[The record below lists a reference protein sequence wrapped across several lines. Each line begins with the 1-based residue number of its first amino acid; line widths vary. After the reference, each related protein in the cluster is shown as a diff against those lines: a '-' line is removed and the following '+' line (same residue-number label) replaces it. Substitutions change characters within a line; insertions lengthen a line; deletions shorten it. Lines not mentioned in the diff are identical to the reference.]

1 MAVAAKSAAVGAR
14 PVAEIVAAGE
24 SAARDRSAESG
35 ASGEQ
40 IAASDPSAAQERS
53 VKSDPSDLHRQSLIA
68 AIARSKW
75 IAEIGPS
82 GARVLRVEIPA
93 MSREVETA
101 AETEEIGARA
111 AARVE
116 AESDC
121 RRTMEIGLSRPR
133 RLPTLGGRPRVNSD
147 LSVNSCWVRSS
158 A

>member
-1 MAVAAKSAAVGAR
+1 MAGAR

-24 SAARDRSAESG
+24 SAASDRNAEIG

-40 IAASDPSAAQERS
+40 IAGTETSAAEEPSA
-53 VKSDPSDLHRQSLIA
+53 KSDPSDLHRQSLIA
-68 AIARSKW
+68 ALARSGA

-82 GARVLRVEIPA
+82 EARVRRGEIPS
-93 MSREVETA
+93 MSREAEMA
-101 AETEEIGARA
+101 AAIGEIGARA

-121 RRTMEIGLSRPR
+121 RRTMEIGLNRLR
-133 RLPTLGGRPRVNSD
+133 RLPTLEGRLRVNSE
-147 LSVNSCWVRSS
+147 LWVNSCWVRSS